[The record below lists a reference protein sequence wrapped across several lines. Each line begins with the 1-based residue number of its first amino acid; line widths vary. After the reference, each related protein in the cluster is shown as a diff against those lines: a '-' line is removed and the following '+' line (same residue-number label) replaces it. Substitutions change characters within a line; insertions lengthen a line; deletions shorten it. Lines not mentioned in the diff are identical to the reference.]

1 MNTAFMAFSR
11 KEAARLVGAEE
22 RVLAAWSSARIL
34 RPSDGPFYSF
44 TDLVGLRALAKMR
57 EHKVHRRSLLAAL
70 GEHGGD
76 QAIWSSKKF
85 EVLAGKV
92 HVFKGRRLERP
103 DTGQQAEAAVVVKP
117 ADLRAEVT
125 RIVIAGRTRQ
135 PESFGKVVQTR
146 GVCGGRPRFD
156 GTRLEVSTIQR
167 AIVENWPEKDIFR
180 NYPSLTREDFE
191 VARAGVS
198 AGRKRSA

>member
-1 MNTAFMAFSR
+1 MAFSR
-11 KEAARLVGAEE
+11 KETARLVGVDEKT
-22 RVLAAWSSARIL
+22 LAVWAADGIL
-34 RPSDGPFYSF
+34 RPSDGSFYSF

-57 EHKVHRRSLLAAL
+57 EHKVQRASLLAAIGSL
-70 GEHGGD
+70 GGD

-85 EVLAGKV
+85 VVLSGQI
-92 HVFKGRRLERP
+92 HVFKGSRLERP
-103 DTGQQAEAAVVVKP
+103 DTGQQAEPRVVVRPKE
-117 ADLRAEVT
+117 LRDEMT
-125 RIVIAGRTRQ
+125 KIVRFERTRQ
-135 PESFGKVVQTR
+135 PETFGRIVRTR

-191 VARAGVS
+191 VARADLPV
-198 AGRKRSA
+198 GRKRPARTG